1 MGSLRSMFCRHAMCR
16 KFIIICCAV
25 VNMVQSHEFY
35 DLKPV
40 KLGCEIRGI
49 DIGNPIPEEVI
60 EQIKKDVT
68 EHRLLIFK
76 DQHNISPNGHVRI
89 GRWFGDLESSFFTQ
103 HPKSPLRDIYRV
115 SNDGSEGLRAIGTTS
130 WHSDCLYLPKFCSY
144 SIFHVINVSKEAE
157 TDFVPL
163 NEIVEGLSESQL
175 SKWEKLWL
183 VVIRK
188 EVRVD
193 HPLIY
198 SHPESNKKVLSLP
211 TGFVKA
217 FAWDTGDGT
226 KFLSDREGS
235 TEIRNEILSVL
246 KRRLEDL
253 KYPHM
258 WEVGD
263 FIIADNQAVAHW
275 APPSS
280 QKPRTEVGLRVLH
293 RVTVAGKEAP
303 ERKYDSFKEKDEL

>member
-1 MGSLRSMFCRHAMCR
+1 
-16 KFIIICCAV
+16 
-25 VNMVQSHEFY
+25 MVQSHEFY

-157 TDFVPL
+157 TG
-163 NEIVEGLSESQL
+163 N
-175 SKWEKLWL
+175 
-183 VVIRK
+183 
-188 EVRVD
+188 
-193 HPLIY
+193 
-198 SHPESNKKVLSLP
+198 
-211 TGFVKA
+211 
-217 FAWDTGDGT
+217 
-226 KFLSDREGS
+226 
-235 TEIRNEILSVL
+235 
-246 KRRLEDL
+246 
-253 KYPHM
+253 
-258 WEVGD
+258 
-263 FIIADNQAVAHW
+263 
-275 APPSS
+275 
-280 QKPRTEVGLRVLH
+280 
-293 RVTVAGKEAP
+293 
-303 ERKYDSFKEKDEL
+303 